1 MSSLL
6 QVLSFAGGKVA
17 ELLLGQVKVNAA
29 SVPAC
34 EVAIEL
40 VERPALGL
48 RALHQGSEPIGGFN
62 GVAAA
67 DGRARVR
74 KQEGDAVSVA
84 CLRIAL
90 KVHKHLVRTRHGRG
104 AFGAQPFAVA
114 VAWQRVKPYLAPGAD
129 FALLALPGCG
139 CSLAAHGQQSRR
151 NEGEN
156 AVEVFG
162 GAK

>member
-1 MSSLL
+1 MSLFL
-6 QVLSFAGGKVA
+6 QVLSFAGGEVA

-29 SVPAC
+29 SVPAG

-48 RALHQGSEPIGGFN
+48 RALHQGSEPIGRFDGI
-62 GVAAA
+62 AAA

-84 CLRIAL
+84 CLSIAL
-90 KVHKHLVRTRHGRG
+90 KVHEHFVGARHRRR

-151 NEGEN
+151 NEGEH
-156 AVEVFG
+156 AVEAFV